1 MSESLPTGLS
11 ANLFELPLGVIAHAA
26 SEAIVVVDQQQR
38 IVALNPAAQRMF
50 LCSPASVLGQPQIGR
65 AHV

>member
-1 MSESLPTGLS
+1 MIG
-11 ANLFELPLGVIAHAA
+11 HAA

-50 LCSPASVLGQPQIGR
+50 LCSPASVLASRWP
-65 AHV
+65 A